1 VPSGWAS
8 YKSQTNMKNNKT
20 RVLMCPPNYF
30 DITYEINPWMNL
42 GIKAEPCKSLN
53 QWQNLYNKLRD
64 LDVQVELI
72 KPQVGLPDLVFID
85 AGFLYK
91 NIFIP
96 SNFKFLERQGESQ
109 HFENWFGQNGYKI
122 IKLDTKYKFEGHGDN
137 LWAGSNKVFVGYGF
151 RSYKESFIQI
161 KELIAKHSK
170 ENVDFEIIPVR
181 LVDSRFYHLDTCFC
195 PLNQN
200 LALINSKAID
210 PESLKAIEAKIE
222 TIEVSQKDCLNFAC
236 NSLVLG
242 KKVILTEG
250 SKNTANKLA
259 KKGFEPHF
267 VDVSEFMKSGGACK
281 CLCMPITDT

>member
-1 VPSGWAS
+1 
-8 YKSQTNMKNNKT
+8 MKNNKT

-30 DITYEINPWMNL
+30 EISYEINPWMNL
-42 GIKAEPCKSLN
+42 GIKAEPSKSLN
-53 QWQNLYNKLRD
+53 QWQNLYSKLKD
-64 LDVQVELI
+64 LGVQVELI
-72 KPQVGLPDLVFID
+72 KPQAGLPDLVFID

-96 SNFKFLERQGESQ
+96 SNFKFSQRQGESQ
-109 HFENWFGQNGYKI
+109 YFENWFGQNGYKI
-122 IKLDTKYKFEGHGDN
+122 IKLDTNYKFEGHGDN

-151 RSYKESFIQI
+151 RSHRESFIQI
-161 KELIAKHSK
+161 KELIAKRSK
-170 ENVDFEIIPVR
+170 ENTDFEIISVKLIDP
-181 LVDSRFYHLDTCFC
+181 RFYHLDTCFC

-200 LALINSKAID
+200 LALINSKAIE

-222 TIEVSQKDCLNFAC
+222 TMEVSQKDCLNFAC

-242 KKVILTEG
+242 KKVILTQG
-250 SKNTANKLA
+250 SENTANKLA

-281 CLCMPITDT
+281 CLCMPITDTQGYS

>member
-1 VPSGWAS
+1 
-8 YKSQTNMKNNKT
+8 MKNNKT

-210 PESLKAIEAKIE
+210 PDSLKAIEAKIE

-250 SKNTANKLA
+250 SKNTANKLV

-267 VDVSEFMKSGGACK
+267 IDVSEFMKSGGACK